1 MIGFKKVPARAIL
14 ISFALSILLILML
27 YVDIETSE
35 ALPIEEIEFNEKF
48 SKELEQ
54 TKTYQIHEVEDGE
67 NLSIIF
73 ENFGV
78 PLNTAYK
85 IFRLD

>member
-35 ALPIEEIEFNEKF
+35 ALRIRSSIRSSIRNSIRSSSSTDLKGF
-48 SKELEQ
+48 S
-54 TKTYQIHEVEDGE
+54 
-67 NLSIIF
+67 
-73 ENFGV
+73 
-78 PLNTAYK
+78 LN
-85 IFRLD
+85 